1 MAKPR
6 EYSDGNSSWVPLARL
21 AHFPKYCYLH
31 RVDNITSAKDVHTF
45 FLEANGWPFGNHSI
59 NKRTNWSEEN
69 NHSLRELVVE
79 SEQPLFKKT
88 PLKSHPHPPRS
99 HLLSRLRTSLYS
111 GGNLNSNW
119 AAIQIQTRILQ
130 LGFDLA
136 VCGAQRT
143 QSFQTF
149 RTIYL
154 GAANGKRTFY

>member
-6 EYSDGNSSWVPLARL
+6 DNSDGNSSWVPLARL

-59 NKRTNWSEEN
+59 NKSTNWSEEN

-88 PLKSHPHPPRS
+88 PLKSHPHPPAVTSSQSSSDVPLRRRQFKFK
-99 HLLSRLRTSLYS
+99 LS
-111 GGNLNSNW
+111 GNSN
-119 AAIQIQTRILQ
+119 
-130 LGFDLA
+130 
-136 VCGAQRT
+136 
-143 QSFQTF
+143 S
-149 RTIYL
+149 
-154 GAANGKRTFY
+154 N